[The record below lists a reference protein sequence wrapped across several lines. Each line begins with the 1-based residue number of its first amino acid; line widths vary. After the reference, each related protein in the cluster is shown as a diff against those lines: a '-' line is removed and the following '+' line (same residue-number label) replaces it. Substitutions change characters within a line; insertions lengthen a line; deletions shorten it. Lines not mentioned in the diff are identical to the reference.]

1 VTIDPG
7 SLDDALEALDA
18 LRALA
23 ALPQR
28 QRDDLTMKIAGY
40 SYEEIRILTG
50 GRSFTSVNKSLA
62 RARRRIR
69 QAQARSGAAG

>member
-18 LRALA
+18 LRTLA